1 MSFKFLSL
9 TILIMICTLQ
19 SFGQWISF
27 DDKKSSPQQ
36 PKIELL
42 SSNSNSTVIKIDLPG
57 VLIQELSSSSNK
69 LKKVDLLTGIFTTE
83 PGMPELSYV
92 STMLAIPDNASLSC
106 KVLNVG
112 KIITVKDIDVAA
124 ARKCWIEGEKEP
136 EYDFVGSGMK
146 NEYWPAEYA
155 NISEPSV
162 FRDFNVARVSVFP
175 ARYNAVKRELRVATS
190 ITIEISYGNNTGF
203 GQKNVVN
210 KEISPSFATLYRS
223 TILNYNEALK
233 LYNAKDNEEEI
244 VLFLVPDNFASTF
257 TEYVEWKKQSGYKV
271 ILKTFTDIGSN
282 ASTNPVTIKNFI
294 TTMYNSG
301 ERPAYVVLVGD
312 DGVFPKKMITSDNYT
327 FPNENYF
334 VTVDGTDFIPDIL
347 IGRIPANNTQEL
359 STILNRAVSYEKT
372 PYTTSASNPDW
383 FKKAIMCSNNEYASQ
398 AETKRFVKNIL
409 INNGNFIQVDTMMS
423 KSPCTADLN
432 DVLSIINEGRG
443 FINYRG
449 EGWDFGWMANCYY
462 FSTSDVDSYVNNGRM
477 FPFFTSIGCGVAM
490 FNSTS
495 GDCFGER
502 WLKIGT
508 QANPRG
514 AVVFVGPTTNS
525 HTAYNNSIDR
535 GIYKGMFQESM
546 RTPGQAL
553 LRGKTEMYND
563 FGVSDFYTQ
572 YQYEIFTVLGDPSTR
587 IWKTTPLAVTA
598 DHVNAID
605 TGSQAV
611 TVTVKYASGNN
622 PVINAN
628 VNILGSN
635 ICVNAKTNATGVATL
650 NIHPTVIGEVL
661 KVTATGE
668 DVIPYLGSITVT
680 NTSSIESFAQNAGT
694 LSAYPNPISDQA
706 EINYSTNQHSEVFLG
721 IYDSKGQLVKILV
734 NEIQNPGIHK
744 IKWNGM
750 SETGERLA
758 EGTYICK
765 LSNGEKISSIRL
777 ILVK

>member
-1 MSFKFLSL
+1 MSFKSL
-9 TILIMICTLQ
+9 PLAILIIICTLQ

-27 DDKKSSPQQ
+27 GKEKANPQK

-42 SSNSNSTVIKIDLPG
+42 SSNSKSSVIKIDLSG
-57 VLIQELSSSSNK
+57 ILIQDLQNPASK
-69 LKKVDLLTGIFTTE
+69 LKKVDLLTESFTTE
-83 PGMPELSYV
+83 IGMPELSYI
-92 STMLAIPDNASLSC
+92 STMLAIPDNASLSF
-106 KVLNVG
+106 KILNIG
-112 KIITVKDIDVAA
+112 EIMTIKDIDVAA
-124 ARKCWIEGEKEP
+124 ARKSWIEGETEP
-136 EYDFVGSGMK
+136 KYSAVKPGIKNDF
-146 NEYWPAEYA
+146 WPAEYVS
-155 NISEPSV
+155 ISEPSI
-162 FRDFNVARVSVFP
+162 FRDFKVARVSVFP
-175 ARYNAVKRELRVATS
+175 ARYNTGKRELQVASS
-190 ITIEISYGNNTGF
+190 ITIEINYGNISNINS
-203 GQKNVVN
+203 KNIEN
-210 KEISPSFATLYRS
+210 KEISPSFAALYRA
-223 TILNYNEALK
+223 TILNYNDALK

-257 TEYVEWKKQSGYKV
+257 TDYIEWKKQSGYKA

-282 ASTNPVTIKNFI
+282 AATNPVTIKNYI
-294 TTMYNSG
+294 TTMYNST

-312 DGVFPKKMITSDNYT
+312 DGIFPKKMITSDNYT

-359 STILNRAVSYEKT
+359 STILNRAISYEKT
-372 PYTTSASNPDW
+372 PYTTNASNPDW

-398 AETKRFVKNIL
+398 AETKRFVRNIL
-409 INNGNFIQVDTMMS
+409 VNNGSFIQVDTLMS

-462 FSTSDVDSYVNNGRM
+462 FSTTDVDSYVNNGRM

-495 GDCFGER
+495 GDCFAER

-514 AVVFVGPTTNS
+514 AVAFVGPTTNS

-535 GIYKGMFQESM
+535 GIYKGMFQENM

-587 IWKTTPLAVTA
+587 IWKTTPLAISA
-598 DHVNAID
+598 DHLQAVD
-605 TGSQAV
+605 TGSQV
-611 TVTVKYASGNN
+611 ITVTVKYASNNN
-622 PVINAN
+622 PVVNAN

-635 ICVNAKTNATGVATL
+635 ICVNAKTNATGLATL
-650 NIHPTVIGEVL
+650 NIHPTIIGEVL
-661 KVTATGE
+661 KVTVTGE
-668 DVIPYLGSITVT
+668 DVIPYFGTITVT
-680 NTSSIESFAQNAGT
+680 NTSSVENFTQN
-694 LSAYPNPISDQA
+694 SEISIYPNPFSDHV
-706 EINYSTNQHSEVFLG
+706 EITYSTNQHSEVFLG
-721 IYDSKGQLVKILV
+721 IYDSKGQLVKTLV
-734 NEIQNPGIHK
+734 NETQNSGIHK
-744 IKWNGM
+744 VKWNGI
-750 SETGERLA
+750 SDRGEQLA

-765 LSNGEKISSIRL
+765 LSVGEKTSSLRL